1 MRSPLMKMSK
11 VLTYGLFVVATSLIG
26 LLSGSNRDH
35 KTSGGFSLP
44 SVPTAHADVPVGSGD
59 GSSGGDGC
67 AGCAGSG
74 DGSTPGSGDGSGGG
88 EGGEGGDGGEGGGG
102 GGGGGSGGGR

>member
-1 MRSPLMKMSK
+1 MPSPLKKVSK
-11 VLTYGLFVVATSLIG
+11 VLTYGLFVIATFLFG
-26 LLSGSNRDH
+26 LLSGGNRDH

-74 DGSTPGSGDGSGGG
+74 SGEGDSVGSGEGSGGG
-88 EGGEGGDGGEGGGG
+88 SGEGSGEGSDGGDGSEG
-102 GGGGGSGGGR
+102 SE

>member
-1 MRSPLMKMSK
+1 MPSPLKKVSK
-11 VLTYGLFVVATSLIG
+11 VLTYSLFVVATFLIG

-44 SVPTAHADVPVGSGD
+44 SIPTAHADVPTGSGD

-74 DGSTPGSGDGSGGG
+74 SGGSGEGTPGSGDG
-88 EGGEGGDGGEGGGG
+88 EGGEGSGEGSDGGDGSEG
-102 GGGGGSGGGR
+102 SE